1 MTVADAPLLSGL
13 SVRHGGAEPP
23 IPEGSLA
30 QMLRERA
37 ARFGERP
44 AMLVPQED
52 GGVASITYAQMIA
65 RAENVARWIASQCEP
80 GSRVAIWSRN
90 AVESVIVQHACALAG
105 MVVAHFNTGWTDAE
119 VRHACDLIEPSLG
132 FAGLGFR
139 DADLCERLSQIAV
152 FPVLP
157 LGNVAAI
164 AESAQTGD
172 LPDPGPDAPCLIQFT
187 SGTTGKSKGALLSQR
202 CVIYGGW
209 LRPAV
214 YGGNEHDVWLNAVP
228 YHHIGGSIA
237 IIVGALATASAFT
250 VLERYDRDQTVR
262 LMRELRPTRMGG
274 VPTMWHDILSAPD
287 LPSDSTVRVVTLGG
301 ATVPPSIVRAVQ
313 EKTGAACAIGYGQ
326 SESGAVTNTVLDDSI
341 DMLCET
347 IGRPSPHTEVMIA
360 DRETGEPLPF
370 GQVGEICARSPG
382 NMTGYWGNPE
392 ATAATIRPDG
402 FLRTGD
408 LGAMD
413 EHGYV
418 RFAGRLR
425 EVIIRGGENIYP
437 AEVEDALLSHPA
449 VALAAVVKVP
459 HERLGHEVG
468 AVVTLAPGAEADI
481 ADLEAH
487 AATQV
492 AHFKVPRHWRV
503 LGEMPLTVSGKIRK
517 VELEKLFE
525 DNA

>member
-1 MTVADAPLLSGL
+1 MTLADTATFTGL
-13 SVRHGGAEPP
+13 SIRHGGNEPP
-23 IPEGSLA
+23 IPQGSLA
-30 QMLRERA
+30 AMLRDRA
-37 ARFGERP
+37 ARFGNRP
-44 AMLVPQED
+44 AMLVLQEG
-52 GGVASITYAQMIA
+52 GGVAPITYAEMVA
-65 RAENVARWIASQCEP
+65 RAENVAKWLASRCAP
-80 GSRVAIWSRN
+80 GSRVVIWSRN

-139 DADLCERLSQIAV
+139 DADLAERLEAIAQ
-152 FPVLP
+152 FPVFALS
-157 LGNVAAI
+157 NVAAI
-164 AESAQTGD
+164 AETPQTGD
-172 LPDPGPDAPCLIQFT
+172 LPDPGPDAPYLIQFT
-187 SGTTGKSKGALLSQR
+187 SGTTGKSKGALLTQH

-237 IIVGALATASAFT
+237 IVVGALATGSAFT

-287 LPSDSTVRVVTLGG
+287 LPADSTVRVVTLGG
-301 ATVPPSIVRAVQ
+301 ATVPPTIVRAVQ

-326 SESGAVTNTVLDDSI
+326 SESGAVTNTVLEDPVEI
-341 DMLCET
+341 LCET
-347 IGRPSPHTEVMIA
+347 IGRPSPHSEVLIA
-360 DRETGEPLPF
+360 HPETGAALPL
-370 GQVGEICARSPG
+370 GEVGEICARSPG
-382 NMTGYWGNPE
+382 NMTCYWGNPE
-392 ATAATIRPDG
+392 ATKATIRPDG

-408 LGAMD
+408 LGSMD
-413 EHGYV
+413 EKGYV

-468 AVVTLAPGAEADI
+468 AVVTLTPGVETDVAE
-481 ADLEAH
+481 LEAH

-503 LGEMPLTVSGKIRK
+503 LDEMPLTVSGKIRK

-525 DNA
+525 EQP

>member
-1 MTVADAPLLSGL
+1 MTLADTAAGL
-13 SVRHGGAEPP
+13 SIRHGGTEPP
-23 IPEGSLA
+23 IPQGSLA
-30 QMLRERA
+30 AMLRDRA

-44 AMLVPQED
+44 AMLVPQEG
-52 GGVASITYAQMIA
+52 GGVSPITYADMVA
-65 RAENVARWIASQCEP
+65 RAKNVARWMRGRCEP

-90 AVESVIVQHACALAG
+90 AVESVVVQHACALAG
-105 MVVAHFNTGWTDAE
+105 MIVAHFNTGWTDAE
-119 VRHACDLIEPSLG
+119 VSHACELIEPSLG

-139 DADLCERLSQIAV
+139 DADLGERLSRIAK

-157 LGNVAAI
+157 LTNVAAI
-164 AESAQTGD
+164 AETPQTGD
-172 LPDPGPDAPCLIQFT
+172 LPDPGPDAPYLIQFT
-187 SGTTGKSKGALLSQR
+187 SGTTGKSKGALLTQR

-214 YGGNEHDVWLNAVP
+214 YGGNEHDIWLNAVP

-237 IIVGALATASAFT
+237 IIVGALATGSAFV

-262 LMRELRPTRMGG
+262 LMREVRPTRMGG

-287 LPSDSTVRVVTLGG
+287 LPPDSSVRFVTLGG
-301 ATVPPSIVRAVQ
+301 ATVPPTIVRAVQ
-313 EKTGAACAIGYGQ
+313 EKTGAVCAIGYGQ
-326 SESGAVTNTVLDDSI
+326 SESGAVTNTAPDDPVEI
-341 DMLCET
+341 LCET
-347 IGRPSPHTEVMIA
+347 IGRPSPHTEVLIA
-360 DRETGEPLPF
+360 DPETGAPVPL
-370 GQVGEICARSPG
+370 GEVGEICARSPG
-382 NMTGYWGNPE
+382 NMACYWGNPE
-392 ATAATIRPDG
+392 ATAATIRPDD

-408 LGAMD
+408 LGSMD
-413 EHGYV
+413 EQGYV

-449 VALAAVVKVP
+449 VALAAAVKVP

-468 AVVTLAPGAEADI
+468 AVVTLRPGAEADI
-481 ADLEAH
+481 AELESHVAG
-487 AATQV
+487 QL

-503 LGEMPLTVSGKIRK
+503 LGDMPLTVSGKIRK

-525 DNA
+525 GEA

>member
-1 MTVADAPLLSGL
+1 MNDTLVTSGL
-13 SVRHGGAEPP
+13 SIRHGGIEPP
-23 IPEGSLA
+23 IPAGSIA
-30 QMLRERA
+30 QMLRDQA
-37 ARFGERP
+37 ARFGNRP
-44 AMLVPQED
+44 AMLVPQEG
-52 GGVASITYAQMIA
+52 GGVVPISYAEMVA
-65 RAENVARWIASQCEP
+65 RAQNVARWMSGRCEP
-80 GSRVAIWSRN
+80 GSRVVIWSRN

-119 VRHACDLIEPSLG
+119 VRHACELIEPGLG

-139 DADLCERLSQIAV
+139 DADLCERLSRIAT
-152 FPVLP
+152 FPVIALS
-157 LGNVAAI
+157 NVAAI
-164 AESAQTGD
+164 SETAQAGD

-187 SGTTGKSKGALLSQR
+187 SGTTGKSKGALLSHH

-237 IIVGALATASAFT
+237 IIVGALATGSAFT

-287 LPSDSTVRVVTLGG
+287 LPADSTVRVVTLGG
-301 ATVPPSIVRAVQ
+301 ATVPPTIVRAVQ
-313 EKTGAACAIGYGQ
+313 DKTGAACAIGYGQ
-326 SESGAVTNTVLDDSI
+326 SESGAVTNTVLEDPVEI
-341 DMLCET
+341 LCET
-347 IGRPSPHTEVMIA
+347 IGRPSPHSEILIA
-360 DRETGEPLPF
+360 HPETGEALPL
-370 GQVGEICARSPG
+370 GEVGEICARSPG
-382 NMTGYWGNPE
+382 NMTAYWGNPE
-392 ATAATIRPDG
+392 ATADTIRSDG

-413 EHGYV
+413 EQGYV
-418 RFAGRLR
+418 RFACRLR

-437 AEVEDALLSHPA
+437 AEVEDALLSHPS
-449 VALAAVVKVP
+449 VALAAVVKVR

-468 AVVTLAPGAEADI
+468 AVVTLNPGAKANVAE
-481 ADLEAH
+481 LEAH
-487 AATQV
+487 ASTQV

-503 LGEMPLTVSGKIRK
+503 LAEMPLTVSGKIRK

-525 DNA
+525 GNA

>member
-1 MTVADAPLLSGL
+1 VTLADAATGL
-13 SVRHGGAEPP
+13 SIRHGGHEPP
-23 IPEGSLA
+23 LPQGSLA
-30 QMLRERA
+30 AMLRRQAES
-37 ARFGERP
+37 FGERP
-44 AMLVPQED
+44 AMLVPQD
-52 GGVASITYAQMIA
+52 GGGVAPITYAEMVA
-65 RAENVARWIASQCEP
+65 RAENVARWMRGRCAP

-119 VRHACDLIEPSLG
+119 VRHACALIEPSLG

-139 DADLCERLSQIAV
+139 DADLAERLEAIAA

-157 LGNVAAI
+157 LTNVAAI
-164 AESAQTGD
+164 AETAQTRD

-187 SGTTGKSKGALLSQR
+187 SGTTGKAKGAVLSQR

-214 YGGNEHDVWLNAVP
+214 YDGNERDVWLNAVP

-237 IIVGALATASAFT
+237 IIVGALATGSAFT
-250 VLERYDRDQTVR
+250 VLERYDRDQTMR
-262 LMRELRPTRMGG
+262 LMREVRPTRMGG

-287 LPSDSTVRVVTLGG
+287 LPADSTVRFVTLGG
-301 ATVPPSIVRAVQ
+301 ASVPPTIVRAVQ
-313 EKTGAACAIGYGQ
+313 EKTGATCAIGYGQ
-326 SESGAVTNTVLDDSI
+326 SESGAVTNTVADDPVEL
-341 DMLCET
+341 LCET
-347 IGRPSPHTEVMIA
+347 IGRPSPHTEVLIA
-360 DRETGEPLPF
+360 HPETGEPVPL
-370 GQVGEICARSPG
+370 GEVGEICARSPG
-382 NMTGYWGNPE
+382 NMTCYWGNPE

-418 RFAGRLR
+418 RFSGRLR

-468 AVVTLAPGAEADI
+468 AVVTLRPGAEVQV

-487 AATQV
+487 VAGQV

-517 VELEKLFE
+517 VELEAMFE
-525 DNA
+525 SQP

>member
-1 MTVADAPLLSGL
+1 MTLADAQTNVGL
-13 SVRHGGAEPP
+13 SIRHGGNEPP
-23 IPEGSLA
+23 IPQGSLA
-30 QMLRERA
+30 AMLRRQA

-44 AMLVPQED
+44 AMLVPQES
-52 GGVASITYAQMIA
+52 GRAVPITYAEMVA
-65 RAENVARWIASQCEP
+65 GAENVARWIASQASP

-139 DADLCERLSQIAV
+139 DMDLVPRLEAIAG

-157 LGNVAAI
+157 LANVAAL
-164 AESAQTGD
+164 AETRQTGD
-172 LPDPGPDAPCLIQFT
+172 LPDPGPDAPYLIQFT
-187 SGTTGKSKGALLSQR
+187 SGTTGKSKGALLTQH

-209 LRPAV
+209 VRPAV

-237 IIVGALATASAFT
+237 IMVGALATASAFV
-250 VLERYDRDQTVR
+250 VLERYNRDQTVR
-262 LMRELRPTRMGG
+262 LMREVRPTRMGG

-287 LPSDSTVRVVTLGG
+287 LPSDSMVRLVTLGG

-313 EKTGAACAIGYGQ
+313 EKTGATCGIGYGQ
-326 SESGAVTNTVLDDSI
+326 SESGGITNTVPDDSI
-341 DMLCET
+341 DNLVET
-347 IGRPSPHTEVMIA
+347 IGRASPHTQVLIA
-360 DRETGEPLPF
+360 DRETGEALPL
-370 GQVGEICARSPG
+370 GEVGEICARSPG
-382 NMTGYWGNPE
+382 NMTCYWGNPE
-392 ATAATIRPDG
+392 ATAATIRADG

-449 VALAAVVKVP
+449 IALAAVVKVP

-481 ADLEAH
+481 AAFEAH
-487 AATQV
+487 V
-492 AHFKVPRHWRV
+492 AEAVARFKVPRHWRV
-503 LGEMPLTVSGKIRK
+503 LDQMPLTVSGKIRK

-525 DNA
+525 AEP

>member
-1 MTVADAPLLSGL
+1 MSSADALTDTGL
-13 SVRHGGAEPP
+13 SIRYGGDEPP

-30 QMLRERA
+30 AMLRRQGEK
-37 ARFGERP
+37 FGERP
-44 AMLVPQED
+44 ALLVPQEG
-52 GGVASITYAQMIA
+52 GGVAPVSYAEMVAQ
-65 RAENVARWIASQCEP
+65 AESVAHWLRGLCEP

-90 AVESVIVQHACALAG
+90 ALESVVVQHACTLAG
-105 MVVAHFNTGWTDAE
+105 MVVAHFNTGWSQAE
-119 VRHACDLIEPSLG
+119 VRHACELIEPSLG
-132 FAGLGFR
+132 FTGQGFR
-139 DADLCERLSQIAV
+139 DADLGERLAPFAT

-157 LGNVAAI
+157 LNDVAAI
-164 AESAQTGD
+164 AETSRTGD

-202 CVIYGGW
+202 CVLYGGW

-237 IIVGALATASAFT
+237 IMVGALATASAFV

-274 VPTMWHDILSAPD
+274 VPTMWHDILSSPN
-287 LPSDSTVRVVTLGG
+287 LPSESTVRLVTLGG

-313 EKTGAACAIGYGQ
+313 EKTGATCAIGYGQ
-326 SESGAVTNTVLDDSI
+326 SESGAVTNTTFDDSI
-341 DMLCET
+341 DTLCET

-360 DRETGEPLPF
+360 HPETGEPLPL
-370 GQVGEICARSPG
+370 GEVGEILARSPG
-382 NMTGYWGNPE
+382 NMTEYWGNPE
-392 ATAATIRPDG
+392 ATAETIRPDG

-408 LGAMD
+408 LGSMD
-413 EHGYV
+413 EQGYV
-418 RFAGRLR
+418 RFAGRSR

-437 AEVEDALLSHPA
+437 AEVEDALLSHPT
-449 VALAAVVKVP
+449 VSQAAVVKVP

-468 AVVTLAPGAEADI
+468 AVVTLAGGVEADFP
-481 ADLEAH
+481 ALEAH
-487 AATQV
+487 VAEQV

-503 LGEMPLTVSGKIRK
+503 VEEMPLTVSGKIRK

-525 DNA
+525 EPA

>member
-1 MTVADAPLLSGL
+1 MTLADTVTGL
-13 SVRHGGAEPP
+13 SIRHGGSEPP
-23 IPEGSLA
+23 IPAGSLA
-30 QMLRERA
+30 AMLRGQA
-37 ARFGERP
+37 QRFGDRP
-44 AMLVPQED
+44 AMLIPQEG
-52 GGVASITYAQMIA
+52 GGVLPVTYAEMVS
-65 RAENVARWIASQCEP
+65 RADNVAHWIASQCAP

-90 AVESVIVQHACALAG
+90 AAESVILQHACALAG

-139 DADLCERLSQIAV
+139 DADLVPRLEAIAG
-152 FPVLP
+152 FPVQP
-157 LGNVAAI
+157 LGEVAAL
-164 AESAQTGD
+164 AASARSGD
-172 LPDPGPDAPCLIQFT
+172 LPDPGADAPCLIQFT
-187 SGTTGKSKGALLSQR
+187 SGTTGKSKGALLSHQ

-237 IIVGALATASAFT
+237 IIVGALATGSAFT

-301 ATVPPSIVRAVQ
+301 ATVPSTIVRAVQ

-341 DMLCET
+341 EMLCET

-360 DRETGEPLPF
+360 DRETGEPLPL

-382 NMTGYWGNPE
+382 NMSCYWGNPE
-392 ATAATIRPDG
+392 ATSATIRPDG

-468 AVVTLAPGAEADI
+468 AAVTLRPGAEAGI
-481 ADLEAH
+481 EELEAH
-487 AATQV
+487 AAGQV

-503 LGEMPLTVSGKIRK
+503 LDEMPLTVSGKIRK
-517 VELEKLFE
+517 VELEQLFE
-525 DNA
+525 REA

>member
-1 MTVADAPLLSGL
+1 VTLAAAGL
-13 SVRHGGAEPP
+13 SIRHGGSEPP
-23 IPEGSLA
+23 IPQGSLA
-30 QMLRERA
+30 AMLRDRA
-37 ARFGERP
+37 ARFGTRP
-44 AMLVPQED
+44 ALLVPQEG
-52 GGVASITYAQMIA
+52 GGVAPISYAELVA
-65 RAENVARWIASQCEP
+65 RAQNVARWMRGRCEP

-90 AVESVIVQHACALAG
+90 AVESIVVQHACALAG

-119 VRHACDLIEPSLG
+119 ARHACELIEPSLG

-139 DADLCERLSQIAV
+139 DADLGERLSQIAS

-157 LGNVAAI
+157 LTNVAAL
-164 AESAQTGD
+164 AETAQSGD
-172 LPDPGPDAPCLIQFT
+172 LPDPGPDAHCLIQFT
-187 SGTTGKSKGALLSQR
+187 SGTTGKSKGTLLTQR

-209 LRPAV
+209 VRPAV
-214 YGGNEHDVWLNAVP
+214 YGGNEQDVWLNAVP

-237 IIVGALATASAFT
+237 IVVGALATASALV

-262 LMRELRPTRMGG
+262 LMREVRPTRMGG

-287 LPSDSTVRVVTLGG
+287 LPSDRAVRLVTLGG
-301 ATVPPSIVRAVQ
+301 ATVPPSIIRAVQ
-313 EKTGAACAIGYGQ
+313 EKTGATCGIGYGQ
-326 SESGAVTNTVLDDSI
+326 SESGGITNTVPDDSI
-341 DMLCET
+341 DLLCET
-347 IGRPSPHTEVMIA
+347 IGRASPHTEVMIA
-360 DRETGEPLPF
+360 DPETGEALPL

-382 NMTGYWGNPE
+382 NMTGYWGNTE

-413 EHGYV
+413 GEGYV

-468 AVVTLAPGAEADI
+468 AVVTLKPGAEART

-487 AATQV
+487 AASQV

-503 LGEMPLTVSGKIRK
+503 LDEMPLTVSGKIRK
-517 VELEKLFE
+517 VELEALFE
-525 DNA
+525 DQS

>member
-1 MTVADAPLLSGL
+1 MTIADAPADAALSI
-13 SVRHGGAEPP
+13 RHGGNEPP
-23 IPEGSLA
+23 IPQGSIA
-30 QMLRERA
+30 AMLRDRA
-37 ARFGERP
+37 ERFGHRP
-44 AMLVPQED
+44 AMLVPQEG
-52 GGVASITYAQMIA
+52 GGVAPISYAELVA
-65 RAENVARWIASQCEP
+65 RAENVARWIAGRCEP

-90 AVESVIVQHACALAG
+90 AVESVVVQHACALAG

-119 VRHACDLIEPSLG
+119 VRHACELIEPSLG

-139 DADLCERLSQIAV
+139 DADLGERLQSIAA

-157 LGNVAAI
+157 LTNVAAI
-164 AESAQTGD
+164 AETAQAGE
-172 LPDPGPDAPCLIQFT
+172 LPDPGPDAPFLIQFT
-187 SGTTGKSKGALLSQR
+187 SGTTGKSKGALLTQH
-202 CVIYGGW
+202 CVIYGAW

-214 YGGNEHDVWLNAVP
+214 YGGNEHDISLNAVP
-228 YHHIGGSIA
+228 FHHIGGSIA
-237 IIVGALATASAFT
+237 IMVGTLATASAFV

-262 LMRELRPTRMGG
+262 LMREVRATRMGG

-287 LPSDSTVRVVTLGG
+287 LPSHSTVRLVTLGG

-313 EKTGAACAIGYGQ
+313 EKTGAVCAIGYGQ
-326 SESGAVTNTVLDDSI
+326 SESGSITSTVLEDSI
-341 DMLCET
+341 EMLCET
-347 IGRPSPHTEVMIA
+347 IGRPSPHTEVLIA
-360 DRETGEPLPF
+360 HPETGEALPL

-382 NMTGYWGNPE
+382 NMMCYWGNPE

-449 VALAAVVKVP
+449 IALAAVVKVP

-468 AVVTLAPGAEADI
+468 AVITLAPGAEADI
-481 ADLEAH
+481 AAFEAH
-487 AATQV
+487 AANAV

-503 LGEMPLTVSGKIRK
+503 LDEMPLTVSGKIRK
-517 VELEKLFE
+517 VELEALFK
-525 DNA
+525 DQP